1 MAITLTLI
9 IVFGIAV
16 TILGVVWMVM
26 SFITKVSGAGDGAT
40 KSEIKALQEH
50 VNHIQ
55 EEIISLQK
63 RLDSLSRLLKVA
75 SKRRKWYAVSNTD
88 ITWGAALFDTQI
100 RRCTVHY
107 YGGSY

>member
-9 IVFGIAV
+9 IVLGTAV
-16 TILGVVWMVM
+16 TILGVVWMGI
-26 SFITKVSGAGDGAT
+26 SFVTKVSGAGDGAT

-63 RLDSLSRLLKVA
+63 EVRQL
-75 SKRRKWYAVSNTD
+75 
-88 ITWGAALFDTQI
+88 IQI
-100 RRCTVHY
+100 AK
-107 YGGSY
+107 GSE

>member
-63 RLDSLSRLLKVA
+63 EVRQL
-75 SKRRKWYAVSNTD
+75 
-88 ITWGAALFDTQI
+88 IQI
-100 RRCTVHY
+100 AK
-107 YGGSY
+107 GSE